1 MSGVISRWQN
11 MTMDQMR
18 LVLASAS
25 PRRRELLRGLDLV
38 FSVCPADIDETPKD
52 AETPAQYV
60 KRLAQEKAEALAAP
74 GTTVIAAD
82 TVVVIEAQILGKPN
96 DREHA
101 VEILSQLAN
110 RTHEVYTGVAVVAA
124 PANAERREASGIEIT
139 KVTMAEVPPERID
152 SFLDVGE
159 YADKAGSYALLGASS
174 IFADHVEGSV
184 SNVVGLPLPLTDRL
198 CAQIDIDLLAFR
210 EPRRPT

>member
-1 MSGVISRWQN
+1 
-11 MTMDQMR
+11 MR

-38 FSVCPADIDETPKD
+38 FSVCPADIDETPRE
-52 AETPAQYV
+52 AEAPAQYV
-60 KRLAQEKAEALAAP
+60 KRLAQEKAEALAAA

-82 TVVVIEAQILGKPN
+82 TVVVIDSQILGKPN

-101 VEILSQLAN
+101 EATLVALTN
-110 RTHEVYTGVAVVAA
+110 RTHEVYTGVAVVAE
-124 PANAERREASGIEIT
+124 PINAGPNDAGRRWASGIEIT
-139 KVTMAEVPPERID
+139 RVTMAEVPPERID

-159 YADKAGSYALLGASS
+159 YADKAGSYALLGSSS

-198 CAQIDIDLLAFR
+198 CAQIGIDLLSFR
-210 EPRRPT
+210 PDPPPAPRGR

>member
-1 MSGVISRWQN
+1 
-11 MTMDQMR
+11 MR

-38 FSVCPADIDETPKD
+38 FSVSPADIDETPMSEE
-52 AETPAQYV
+52 APAHYV
-60 KRLAQEKAEALAAP
+60 ERLAQQKAQALAAV

-82 TVVVIEAQILGKPN
+82 TVVVFDGEILGKPK

-101 VEILSQLAN
+101 VKILSRLAN
-110 RTHEVYTGVAVVAA
+110 RTHEVATGVAVIAIS
-124 PANAERREASGIEIT
+124 PDGERREISSVETT
-139 KVTMAEVPPERID
+139 KVTFGEITPRQLD
-152 SFLDVGE
+152 SFLDGGE

-184 SNVVGLPLPLTDRL
+184 SNVVGLPLPLLDRL
-198 CAQIDIDLLAFR
+198 CSQIDIDLLSFKLDSPNQCGTR
-210 EPRRPT
+210 L

>member
-1 MSGVISRWQN
+1 ML
-11 MTMDQMR
+11 QMR

-38 FSVCPADIDETPKD
+38 FSVSPADIDETPMSEE
-52 AETPAQYV
+52 APAHYV
-60 KRLAQEKAEALAAP
+60 ERLAQQKAQALAAV

-82 TVVVIEAQILGKPN
+82 TVVVFDGEILGKPK

-101 VEILSQLAN
+101 VKILSRLAN
-110 RTHEVYTGVAVVAA
+110 RTHEVATGVAVIAIS
-124 PANAERREASGIEIT
+124 PDGERREISSVETT
-139 KVTMAEVPPERID
+139 KVTFGEITPRQLD
-152 SFLDVGE
+152 SFLDGGE

-184 SNVVGLPLPLTDRL
+184 SNVVGLPLPLLDRL
-198 CAQIDIDLLAFR
+198 CSQIDIDLLSFKLDSPNQCGTR
-210 EPRRPT
+210 L

>member
-1 MSGVISRWQN
+1 
-11 MTMDQMR
+11 MR

-38 FSVCPADIDETPKD
+38 FSVSPADIDETPMSEE
-52 AETPAQYV
+52 APAHYV
-60 KRLAQEKAEALAAP
+60 ERLAQQKAQALAAV

-82 TVVVIEAQILGKPN
+82 TVVVFDGEILGKPK

-101 VEILSQLAN
+101 VKVLSRLAN
-110 RTHEVYTGVAVVAA
+110 RTHEVATGVAVIAIS
-124 PANAERREASGIEIT
+124 PNGERREISSVETT
-139 KVTMAEVPPERID
+139 KVTFGEMTPHRLD
-152 SFLDVGE
+152 SFLDGGE

-184 SNVVGLPLPLTDRL
+184 SNVVGLPLPLLDRL
-198 CAQIDIDLLAFR
+198 CSQIDIDLLSFR
-210 EPRRPT
+210 LRPPSRYRGQL

>member
-1 MSGVISRWQN
+1 
-11 MTMDQMR
+11 MR

-25 PRRRELLRGLDLV
+25 PRRRELLRGLDLD
-38 FSVCPADIDETPKD
+38 FSVCPADIDETPRD
-52 AETPAQYV
+52 SEAPAQYV
-60 KRLAQEKAEALAAP
+60 KRLAEEKAEALAAA

-82 TVVVIEAQILGKPN
+82 TVVVIDSQILGKPN
-96 DREHA
+96 NREHA
-101 VEILSQLAN
+101 VATLSALAN
-110 RTHEVYTGVAVVAA
+110 RTHEVYTGVAVVTE
-124 PANAERREASGIEIT
+124 PNNAERRWASGIEVT
-139 KVTMAEVPPERID
+139 RVTMAEVPPERID

-159 YADKAGSYALLGASS
+159 YADKAGSYALLGSSS

-198 CAQIDIDLLAFR
+198 CAQIGIDLLAFR